1 MSDVDFFRSMVRPWQ
16 GRRIPLSWL
25 LLTRQ
30 PVRLIVALAGISF
43 AGILMFMQLGFRD
56 GLFDASVTVHRRFD
70 ADLVLISPRSAS
82 SVRMAGFP
90 RRRLVQTLAD
100 PAVEGV
106 TPVHWGLMLWRNP
119 ETRRNRAILALGFNP
134 EDPFFLDPELA
145 KISGVLKQ
153 KGRILFDQLSRSEF
167 GPIAEWFREGR
178 TVETE
183 IAGNRIRVEGL
194 VSLGTSFGA
203 DGNLLTSTETFLDLM
218 PQKPPGAIE
227 VGLIRLKPGE
237 DPDQA
242 VKRLQRRLPDDVTV
256 LTKQGFIDFEQNYWK
271 TSTSIGFIFTLGAA
285 MGFVVGCVIVYQ
297 VLYTDVS
304 DHLPEYATLMAM
316 GYRITHLL
324 AIVIREGFYLAALG
338 YVPAYLAGQGL
349 YWFVRDATKLPVG
362 MDLSRALTVLTMI
375 FVMCMLSSV
384 LAMRRLVDADPAEI
398 F

>member
-1 MSDVDFFRSMVRPWQ
+1 MNRFWR

-30 PVRLIVALAGISF
+30 PVRLLVALAGISF

-56 GLFDASVTVHRRFD
+56 GLFDASVTAHRLFD
-70 ADLVLISPRSAS
+70 ADVVLISPRSAS
-82 SVRMAGFP
+82 SVSMEAFP

-100 PAVEGV
+100 SDVEGV

-119 ETRRNRAILALGFNP
+119 ETRRNRSILALGFNP
-134 EDPFFLDPELA
+134 DDPFFVDPSLA
-145 KISGVLKQ
+145 EKTDALKQ
-153 KGRILFDQLSRSEF
+153 KGRILFDQLSRPEF
-167 GPIAEWFREGR
+167 GPIADWYRDGR
-178 TVETE
+178 VVETE
-183 IAGNRIRVEGL
+183 IAGNRVRVAGL

-227 VGLIRLKPGE
+227 VGLVRLKPGA
-237 DPDQA
+237 DPEQ
-242 VKRLQRRLPDDVTV
+242 VVSRLRQRLPKDVSV

-271 TSTSIGFIFTLGAA
+271 SSTSIGFIFTLGAA

-316 GYRITHLL
+316 GYRLSHLL
-324 AIVIREGFYLAALG
+324 GVVVREGFYLAAMG

-362 MDLSRALTVLTMI
+362 MDLSRALTVLVMI
-375 FVMCMLSSV
+375 LVMCMLSSF
-384 LAMRRLVDADPAEI
+384 LAMRRLIDADPAEI

>member
-1 MSDVDFFRSMVRPWQ
+1 MNRFWR

-30 PVRLIVALAGISF
+30 PVRLLVALAGISF

-56 GLFDASVTVHRRFD
+56 GLFDASVTAHRLFD
-70 ADLVLISPRSAS
+70 ADVVLISPRSAS
-82 SVRMAGFP
+82 SVSMEAFP

-100 PAVEGV
+100 SDVEGV

-119 ETRRNRAILALGFNP
+119 ETRRNRSILALGFNP
-134 EDPFFLDPELA
+134 DDPFFVDPSLA
-145 KISGVLKQ
+145 EKTDALKQ
-153 KGRILFDQLSRSEF
+153 RGRILFDQLSRPEF
-167 GPIAEWFREGR
+167 GPIADWYSDGR
-178 TVETE
+178 VVETE
-183 IAGNRIRVEGL
+183 IAGNRVRVAGL

-227 VGLIRLKPGE
+227 VGLVRLKPGA
-237 DPDQA
+237 DPEQ
-242 VKRLQRRLPDDVTV
+242 VVSRLRQRLPKDVSV

-271 TSTSIGFIFTLGAA
+271 SSTSIGFIFTLGAA

-316 GYRITHLL
+316 GYRLSHLL
-324 AIVIREGFYLAALG
+324 GVVVREGFYLAAMG
-338 YVPAYLAGQGL
+338 YVPAYMAGQGL

-362 MDLSRALTVLTMI
+362 MDVSRALTVLVMI
-375 FVMCMLSSV
+375 LVMCMLSSF
-384 LAMRRLVDADPAEI
+384 LAMRRLIDADPAEI

>member
-1 MSDVDFFRSMVRPWQ
+1 MSRFWR

-30 PVRLIVALAGISF
+30 PVRLFVALAGISF

-56 GLFDASVTVHRRFD
+56 GLFDASVTVHRLFD
-70 ADLVLISPRSAS
+70 ADVVLISPRSAS

-100 PAVEGV
+100 PDVEGV

-134 EDPFFLDPELA
+134 DDPFFIDPSLA
-145 KISGVLKQ
+145 EKTDVLKQ
-153 KGRILFDQLSRSEF
+153 KGRILFDQLSRPEF
-167 GPIAEWFREGR
+167 GPIAEWYRDGR
-178 TVETE
+178 VVETE
-183 IAGNRIRVEGL
+183 IAGNRVRVAGL

-203 DGNLLTSTETFLDLM
+203 DGNLLTSSETFLDLL
-218 PQKPPGAIE
+218 PQKPRGAIE
-227 VGLIRLKPGE
+227 VGLVRLKPGA
-237 DPDQA
+237 DPEQ
-242 VKRLQRRLPDDVTV
+242 VVSRLSERLPKDVSV

-271 TSTSIGFIFTLGAA
+271 SSTSIGFIFTLGAA

-316 GYRITHLL
+316 GYRLSHLL
-324 AIVIREGFYLAALG
+324 GVVVREGFYLAAMG

-362 MDLSRALTVLTMI
+362 MDLSRALTVLVMI
-375 FVMCMLSSV
+375 LVMCMLSSF
-384 LAMRRLVDADPAEI
+384 LAMRRLIDADPAEI

>member
-1 MSDVDFFRSMVRPWQ
+1 MNRFWR

-30 PVRLIVALAGISF
+30 PVRLLVALAGISF

-56 GLFDASVTVHRRFD
+56 GLFDASVTAHRLFD
-70 ADLVLISPRSAS
+70 ADVVLISPRSAS
-82 SVRMAGFP
+82 SVSMEAFP

-100 PAVEGV
+100 PDVEGV

-119 ETRRNRAILALGFNP
+119 ETRRNRSILALGFNP
-134 EDPFFLDPELA
+134 DDPFFVDPSLA
-145 KISGVLKQ
+145 EKTDALKQ
-153 KGRILFDQLSRSEF
+153 KGRILFDQLSRPEF
-167 GPIAEWFREGR
+167 GPIADWYRDGR
-178 TVETE
+178 VVETE
-183 IAGNRIRVEGL
+183 IAGNRVRVAGL

-227 VGLIRLKPGE
+227 VGLVRLKPGA
-237 DPDQA
+237 DPEQ
-242 VKRLQRRLPDDVTV
+242 VVSRLSQRLPKDVSV

-271 TSTSIGFIFTLGAA
+271 SSTSIGFIFTLGAA

-316 GYRITHLL
+316 GYRLSHLL
-324 AIVIREGFYLAALG
+324 GVVVREGFYLAALG

-362 MDLSRALTVLTMI
+362 MDLSRALTVLVMI
-375 FVMCMLSSV
+375 LVMCMLSSL

>member
-1 MSDVDFFRSMVRPWQ
+1 MNRFWR

-30 PVRLIVALAGISF
+30 PVRLLVALAGISF

-56 GLFDASVTVHRRFD
+56 GLFDASVTAHRLFD
-70 ADLVLISPRSAS
+70 ADVVLISPRSAS
-82 SVRMAGFP
+82 SVSMEAFP

-100 PAVEGV
+100 PAVDGV

-119 ETRRNRAILALGFNP
+119 ETRRNRSILALGFNP
-134 EDPFFLDPELA
+134 DDPFFVDPSLA
-145 KISGVLKQ
+145 EKTDALKQ
-153 KGRILFDQLSRSEF
+153 KGRILFDQLSRPEF
-167 GPIAEWFREGR
+167 GPIADWYRDGR
-178 TVETE
+178 VVETE
-183 IAGNRIRVEGL
+183 IAGNRVRVAGL

-227 VGLIRLKPGE
+227 VGLVRLKPGA
-237 DPDQA
+237 DPEQ
-242 VKRLQRRLPDDVTV
+242 VVSRLSQRLPKDVSV

-271 TSTSIGFIFTLGAA
+271 SSTSIGFIFTLGAA

-316 GYRITHLL
+316 GYRLSHLL
-324 AIVIREGFYLAALG
+324 GVVVREGFYLAAMG

-362 MDLSRALTVLTMI
+362 MDLSRALTVLVMI
-375 FVMCMLSSV
+375 LVMCMLSSF
-384 LAMRRLVDADPAEI
+384 LAMRRLIDADPAEI

>member
-1 MSDVDFFRSMVRPWQ
+1 MNRFWR

-30 PVRLIVALAGISF
+30 PVRLLVALAGISF

-56 GLFDASVTVHRRFD
+56 GLFDASVTAHRLFD
-70 ADLVLISPRSAS
+70 ADVVLISPRSAS
-82 SVRMAGFP
+82 SVSMESFP

-100 PAVEGV
+100 PDVDGV

-119 ETRRNRAILALGFNP
+119 ETRRNRSILALGFNP
-134 EDPFFLDPELA
+134 DDPFFVDPSLA
-145 KISGVLKQ
+145 EKTDALKQ
-153 KGRILFDQLSRSEF
+153 KGRIFFDQLSRPEF
-167 GPIAEWFREGR
+167 GPIADWYRDGR
-178 TVETE
+178 VVETE
-183 IAGNRIRVEGL
+183 IAGNRVRVAGL

-227 VGLIRLKPGE
+227 VGLVRLKPGA
-237 DPDQA
+237 DPEQ
-242 VKRLQRRLPDDVTV
+242 VVSRLRQRLPKDVSV

-271 TSTSIGFIFTLGAA
+271 SSTSIGFIFTLGAA

-316 GYRITHLL
+316 GYRLSHLL
-324 AIVIREGFYLAALG
+324 GVVVREGFYLAAMG
-338 YVPAYLAGQGL
+338 YVPAYMAGQGL

-362 MDLSRALTVLTMI
+362 MDLSRALTVLVMI
-375 FVMCMLSSV
+375 LVMCMLSSF
-384 LAMRRLVDADPAEI
+384 LAMRRLIDADPAEI